1 MAYNI
6 LGINPFHDGSVCL
19 LSDGEV
25 ISYIEEERLSFI
37 KKDAN
42 PFLAIQKYF
51 SEYKIDAIVLGG
63 LNQLKGQLG
72 YTKFD
77 PIQYFVE
84 KLIVSSKKKSIHIYD
99 MSHQHHFLHIIS
111 SLHNSG
117 FNEAVSI
124 VIDGGGSRNLDT
136 DLEEATTITYWDP
149 QNSKPFTPL
158 KKFYRDWN
166 NDNDLN
172 QSQLNIANFYSA
184 ITYYLGFNDNQEGKT
199 MGLSSYGNPKEIKA
213 KKYFNNYTLRT
224 NLGIIDG
231 DSKKGLVNYLKLN
244 SSSFPPLSNFDWHKD
259 PSKLPQNIS
268 NLALSVQNECQKTT
282 GDLIEEYL
290 KQTNSKNV
298 VCSGGYF
305 LNCVSNYYL
314 IKRFPNI
321 NFYFD
326 PICHDGGTAIGAALS
341 LWKNH
346 NQKHIPKKR
355 ISSIYLGPQ
364 YTKEQLLEGI
374 KKYT

>member
-19 LSDGEV
+19 LSDGKI

-37 KKDAN
+37 KKDSN
-42 PFLAIQKYF
+42 PFLAIQKFF
-51 SEYKIDAIVLGG
+51 SEYKIDAVVIGG
-63 LNQLKGQLG
+63 LNGRNGILS
-72 YTKFD
+72 YINVE
-77 PIQYFVE
+77 PIQYFCE
-84 KLIVSSKKKSIHIYD
+84 KLINSSRNKGIPIFD
-99 MSHQHHFLHIIS
+99 MSKQHHNLHAIS
-111 SLHNSG
+111 SSHNSG
-117 FNEAVSI
+117 FNKALGI
-124 VIDGGGSRNLDT
+124 IIDGGGSRNEDT
-136 DLEEATTITYWDP
+136 FLEEATSVFTK
-149 QNSKPFTPL
+149 NSSKIKLIKRFN
-158 KKFYRDWN
+158 RDFKSN
-166 NDNDLN
+166 
-172 QSQLNIANFYSA
+172 SPQLNIANFYSA
-184 ITYYLGFNDNQEGKT
+184 ITYYLGFKDNQEGKT
-199 MGLSSYGNPKEIKA
+199 MGLSSYGNPKEIHNQR
-213 KKYFNNYTLRT
+213 YFNNHLLNT
-224 NLGIIDG
+224 NIGFINEDRK
-231 DSKKGLVNYLKLN
+231 DSSLCNYLKLN
-244 SSSFPPLSNFDWHKD
+244 PSSFPPLSNFNWHKN
-259 PSKLPQNIS
+259 PSKLDQNIAD
-268 NLALSVQNECQKTT
+268 LALSVQNECQKDT
-282 GDLIEEYL
+282 GDLIEEYIKKTSL
-290 KQTNSKNV
+290 KNV

-355 ISSIYLGPQ
+355 ISSIYFGPQ

>member
-37 KKDAN
+37 KKDSN
-42 PFLAIQKYF
+42 PFLAIQEVFNK
-51 SEYKIDAIVLGG
+51 YKIDAIVLGG
-63 LNQLKGQLG
+63 LNQEKGKLT
-72 YTKFD
+72 YHAVD
-77 PIQYFVE
+77 PIEYFCY
-84 KLIVSSKKKSIHIYD
+84 KLILKTKQPYLIHD
-99 MSHQHHFLHIIS
+99 MSHQHHSLHILS
-111 SLHNSG
+111 SVHNSG
-117 FNEAVSI
+117 FNEALSI

-136 DLEEATTITYWDP
+136 NLEEATTITYWDP

-158 KKFYRDWN
+158 KNFYRDWN
-166 NDNDLN
+166 NDLN

-184 ITYYLGFNDNQEGKT
+184 ITYYLGFDDNQEGKT
-199 MGLSSYGNPKEIKA
+199 MGLSSYGNPKEIKS

-305 LNCVSNYYL
+305 LNCVNNYYL

-341 LWKNH
+341 LWKNL
-346 NQKHIPKKR
+346 NPNHIPKKR